1 MVIAAEDVGLAYPM
15 AIPIVKACVD
25 SALMLGLPEGRI
37 PLADAAILLATAP
50 KSNSAYMAIGKAL
63 SDIENTDTGEI
74 PRQLQNVKCDG
85 AGDVP
90 RGQHYLYPH
99 DYPNHYVRQQYLP
112 DKIKNKVYY
121 EYGQNKTEQA
131 AKEYWNKIKSE

>member
-1 MVIAAEDVGLAYPM
+1 M

-50 KSNSAYMAIGKAL
+50 KSNSAYMALAGAL
-63 SDIENTDTGEI
+63 SDIESMDTGEI
-74 PRQLQNVKCDG
+74 PRQLQNKHYDG
-85 AGDVP
+85 EGDV
-90 RGQHYLYPH
+90 RKGQNYLYPH

-112 DKIKNKVYY
+112 DRIKNKKYY
-121 EYGQNKTEQA
+121 EYGSNKTEQA
-131 AKEYWNKIKSE
+131 AKEYWLKIKGE